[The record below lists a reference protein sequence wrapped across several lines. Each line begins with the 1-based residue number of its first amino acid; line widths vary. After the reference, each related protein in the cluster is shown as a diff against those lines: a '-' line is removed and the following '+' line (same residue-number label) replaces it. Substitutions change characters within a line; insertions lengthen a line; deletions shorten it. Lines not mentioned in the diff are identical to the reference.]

1 MSKIIIAA
9 LLGAAVMAAVLI
21 LGGVVSGA
29 YNAARRQRSDEESS
43 ITTMAQVMHLAI
55 QKSPTGVVVVDISRD
70 LILSNSMAHKLGLV
84 YERRLNDVGWEAA
97 EKVFD
102 SQEDQELTLVLSS
115 RRAGAPDTI
124 VRCQLT
130 PLSLVDDRFVVIY
143 AADVSEQARMEAA
156 RRDFVANVS
165 HELKTPVGAISL
177 LVEALNEA
185 TDDPVAVRHFS
196 ESLTQESKRMS
207 TMITELISLSKLQ
220 GAEPLPDMSPV
231 KVEEIVQAAVRRNQ
245 MLAEQAGIEI
255 TVDCERELVVEGERS
270 LLITAVSNLIS
281 NAINYSPEAT
291 PVSVTAVKEDN
302 DTVAIRVTDRGIGI
316 SQANQKRIFER
327 FFRADKA
334 RSRATGGTGLGLAI
348 VKHVAANHKGTVKL
362 WSRLGTG
369 STFTIE
375 LPLMD
380 KTGSASND
388 GDVSARL
395 PIGHTPPAGK
405 LVAKK
410 NAQRGTGKS
419 RGKDKDSQNKDSK
432 EGMK

>member
-102 SQEDQELTLVLSS
+102 SQEDQELTLVLQS

-231 KVEEIVQAAVRRNQ
+231 KIEEIVQAAVRRNQ

-255 TVDCERELVVEGERS
+255 TVDCEPELVVEGERS

-291 PVSVTAVKEDN
+291 PVSVTGVKEDN

-395 PIGHTPPAGK
+395 PIGRTPPAGK

-419 RGKDKDSQNKDSK
+419 RGKDKDSK